1 MPISFNEPELEGRL
15 QRLGQMQPVPV
26 SKHAMLREIV
36 REATRDLRRPN
47 AWRRP
52 NGSRKKGAA

>member
-1 MPISFNEPELEGRL
+1 MAISFNNTELESRL
-15 QRLGQMQPVPV
+15 QRLGKMQPVPV

-36 REATRDLRRPN
+36 REATKDLRRPN

-52 NGSRKKGAA
+52 VPRNKGAA

>member
-1 MPISFNEPELEGRL
+1 MAISFKEPELEARL
-15 QRLGQMQPVPV
+15 ERLGQMQPVPV

-36 REATRDLRRPN
+36 REATKDLRRPN

-52 NGSRKKGAA
+52 APRTKGAA